1 MSADALLNSFAVRS
15 FRDVADADYVAARM
29 AHRAALL
36 TQFMWA
42 GQQTIE
48 KYLKCILLLNRI
60 RAKDVFHNLTSALSK
75 INASG
80 KLTVD
85 LTEGTKKFIERLN
98 DYGEYRYFE
107 VPVVVFGAELKTLDR
122 AVWEVRRYCTLE
134 IGLSQIEYREG
145 FAAPRTRIAGGFL
158 EDVIDNIHHPARE
171 PLLWQNCFFG
181 KRIRKTVR
189 PTFGFQFRNAPLHL
203 DPQILDEVLKFV
215 FLPKDVVAAYRAHAK
230 S

>member
-1 MSADALLNSFAVRS
+1 
-15 FRDVADADYVAARM
+15 M

-42 GQQTIE
+42 SQQAIE
-48 KYLKCILLLNRI
+48 KYLKCVLLLNRI
-60 RAKDVFHNLTSALSK
+60 RAKDVFHDLSGALSK
-75 INASG
+75 INSSG

-85 LTEGTKKFIERLN
+85 LTEETEKFIERLS
-98 DYGEYRYFE
+98 DRGKYRYFE
-107 VPVVVFGAELKTLDR
+107 VPILVRGTELKTLDR

-134 IGLSQIEYREG
+134 TGLSQTQLREG
-145 FAAPRTRIAGGFL
+145 LAARRIRIAGGFL
-158 EDVIDNIHHPARE
+158 EDVIDNMHHPARE
-171 PLLWQNCFFG
+171 PLLWQNCFLG